1 MKDPTDTASVAP
13 SGEQQGPTPR
23 VFPPP
28 ELYLC
33 TCVRYSPAWRVGV
46 LVLVVPTAWQLPQPD
61 AGARMGSQCPLVPT
75 GAGGSVGMDFE
86 EGGTGQA
93 VLGDR
98 QGTGGDRSLGGP
110 GPALPR
116 SPQPRGLK
124 PRDGAGSAP
133 AHPRQPRYRTG
144 RRRRR
149 ALRGGTSAFI
159 APRGRGSLRAAG
171 TGAVPSWGGSRGAAG
186 PLGLS
191 AGAAAAPPA
200 PPAPR
205 TGAGGWRRAGSRC
218 RWTWSCWAGQHPSAE
233 TAPPSPCHPSPCHPS
248 PGRGTGKESSFRHPS
263 NSSRA
268 VKAPRALPGW
278 SWGQKNR
285 GVLGG
290 KAPSPLPEPSQ
301 DGPGGK
307 RSGGTPVATLPQ
319 PGRTNRQ
326 TAVCLSPCPLHP
338 AAPGPGLGP
347 GQEGSELAQEPLPC
361 SHQGL
366 SERRGKWRA
375 GSGPCPARKR

>member
-13 SGEQQGPTPR
+13 SGEQQGPSPR

-46 LVLVVPTAWQLPQPD
+46 LVLVVPTAWQLSQPG

-93 VLGDR
+93 VHGDR
-98 QGTGGDRSLGGP
+98 QGTGGDRPGDARGTGGDRSLGGP

-149 ALRGGTSAFI
+149 ALRGGISAFI

-171 TGAVPSWGGSRGAAG
+171 RGAVSSWGGSRGLQGPWGSAQVQQQRRQPPQRRGQERGAGAGRAHAAAG
-186 PLGLS
+186 RGV
-191 AGAAAAPPA
+191 A
-200 PPAPR
+200 
-205 TGAGGWRRAGSRC
+205 
-218 RWTWSCWAGQHPSAE
+218 
-233 TAPPSPCHPSPCHPS
+233 
-248 PGRGTGKESSFRHPS
+248 GRGSILRRGRLL
-263 NSSRA
+263 
-268 VKAPRALPGW
+268 LPLVIL
-278 SWGQKNR
+278 R
-285 GVLGG
+285 RVILRL
-290 KAPSPLPEPSQ
+290 AE
-301 DGPGGK
+301 
-307 RSGGTPVATLPQ
+307 
-319 PGRTNRQ
+319 
-326 TAVCLSPCPLHP
+326 
-338 AAPGPGLGP
+338 GLGRKTASGIP
-347 GQEGSELAQEPLPC
+347 PTA
-361 SHQGL
+361 
-366 SERRGKWRA
+366 A
-375 GSGPCPARKR
+375 GR